1 MREEFS
7 IDAMV
12 DKHIELYESLLNG
25 HGNVQRQG
33 QPDAP

>member
-25 HGNVQRQG
+25 QGNVQR
-33 QPDAP
+33 